1 MLLPGGASLG
11 IFGCEVGTNLGVGL
25 TLFTVSAM
33 SGHECIGPD
42 SIALSLAFSEGSEQK
57 ALCEVLFFTCTST
70 NIERKLTMNT
80 NQRSNDSLD
89 HFPIRPVRKSLSL
102 PRTSFADELPN
113 KEGKEVDVLDQL
125 VRQVTEKQPSTQRVE
140 KTIDYLDTCNQSSSS
155 SSSSTSAFN
164 LESSEALPRHVSPQK
179 TISDKALTT
188 PPPRRNVYPLPL
200 ILGSD
205 PTTTPPR
212 STLNTFASA
221 RLRSSFCSRSC
232 PQKKRR
238 SVLKK
243 KIRKPEN
250 SGGRALH
257 SLHSFG
263 SVMLDDDSR
272 RNQDSHSN
280 SSYDQTL
287 DPDDSAREF
296 VSIHD
301 DVYNLFFLCSLR
313 GHAFVYSFYV
323 FVLKMALYTFLA
335 VDVMRHVSGD
345 LESDT
350 LVAMAQFF
358 MLPVAVAMQDDLT
371 ATYYLV
377 ANIKY
382 DDSIRKQHPHALRW
396 KFNVATACRF
406 FDGLYSLLVNFVVMI
421 YAETVLSLFLNF
433 AALQFLQ
440 TIDNI
445 ALDLAADGYLSDRLE
460 TAAVSVQNAS
470 LPKRSESNKLR
481 ALDTVLF
488 VGTVGVLFI
497 IWFLLSFL

>member
-1 MLLPGGASLG
+1 
-11 IFGCEVGTNLGVGL
+11 
-25 TLFTVSAM
+25 
-33 SGHECIGPD
+33 
-42 SIALSLAFSEGSEQK
+42 
-57 ALCEVLFFTCTST
+57 
-70 NIERKLTMNT
+70 
-80 NQRSNDSLD
+80 
-89 HFPIRPVRKSLSL
+89 
-102 PRTSFADELPN
+102 
-113 KEGKEVDVLDQL
+113 
-125 VRQVTEKQPSTQRVE
+125 
-140 KTIDYLDTCNQSSSS
+140 
-155 SSSSTSAFN
+155 
-164 LESSEALPRHVSPQK
+164 
-179 TISDKALTT
+179 
-188 PPPRRNVYPLPL
+188 
-200 ILGSD
+200 
-205 PTTTPPR
+205 
-212 STLNTFASA
+212 
-221 RLRSSFCSRSC
+221 
-232 PQKKRR
+232 
-238 SVLKK
+238 
-243 KIRKPEN
+243 
-250 SGGRALH
+250 
-257 SLHSFG
+257 
-263 SVMLDDDSR
+263 
-272 RNQDSHSN
+272 
-280 SSYDQTL
+280 
-287 DPDDSAREF
+287 
-296 VSIHD
+296 
-301 DVYNLFFLCSLR
+301 
-313 GHAFVYSFYV
+313 
-323 FVLKMALYTFLA
+323 MALYTFLA
-335 VDVMRHVSGD
+335 VDVMRHVPGD